1 MSLPEAWNSPIYR
14 TYLAI
19 TMGVLFLGGVF
30 LAYLTF
36 VRKRP
41 SAPLWAT
48 YRGWLIMAPVVLG
61 AVGLGRAAVIVF
73 VVCLGVGGFVEFAR
87 ATALWKNRLMSAVVI
102 LAIVAVGVVI
112 WIPDPRLG
120 KPGWY
125 GLFAVMPMWFTAL
138 LLVLP
143 VFRNDPRG
151 QLQAVAL
158 SLVGFTY
165 FGWMFGHLAYL
176 ANSTN
181 PYGYLLFLFF
191 AVSVNDVAA
200 FTFGKLFGSRKL
212 CSRISP
218 NKTWGGALGALGV
231 SMMMPWVLHFSF
243 AQFDATA
250 LLLAGLIVGVGGQ
263 LGDLTISF
271 IKRDLGIKDMG
282 QLIPGHGGVLD
293 RVDSLIYTAPL
304 FFHMV
309 RWLYDI

>member
-1 MSLPEAWNSPIYR
+1 MSFSDAWNSPIYR
-14 TYLAI
+14 TYLTI
-19 TMGVLFLGGVF
+19 TVTALLLGGAI
-30 LAYLTF
+30 LAYLTLI
-36 VRKRP
+36 RHRP
-41 SAPLWAT
+41 SLSLWAT
-48 YRGWLIMAPVVLG
+48 YRGWLMIAPLVLG
-61 AVGLGRAAVIVF
+61 TIALGRAAVIVF
-73 VVCLGVGGFVEFAR
+73 VTALGIAAFVEFAR
-87 ATALWKNRLMSAVVI
+87 ATTLLKNRLMSAVVV
-102 LAIVAVGVVI
+102 LAIVSVGVVA
-112 WIPDPRLG
+112 WVPDPRLE

-125 GLFAVMPMWFTAL
+125 GLFAVMPVWFTAL
-138 LLVLP
+138 LLVIP
-143 VFRNDPRG
+143 VLRNDPRG

-176 ANSTN
+176 ANSNN

-218 NKTWGGALGALGV
+218 NKTWGGALGAFIV

-243 AQFDATA
+243 PQFDATA
-250 LLLAGLIVGVGGQ
+250 LVLTGLIVGVGGQ

-271 IKRDLGIKDMG
+271 IKRDLEIKDMG
-282 QLIPGHGGVLD
+282 SLIPGHGGILD
-293 RVDSLIYTAPL
+293 RIDSLIYTAPL